1 MLFISKLSRK
11 EFNNISDVQRSIT
24 KKKRIEKKKIEME
37 FISTFSNFSGISKA
51 WYPEE
56 SVVPFS
62 KGIRGVDINRL
73 SQDIRD
79 VSWLGLVCDRWEDR
93 FRIPLLVS
101 VISTL
106 TPTSRRIN
114 DIVNLYI
121 CIHAHTHRRENKR
134 EGKTWLDEKSP
145 TTDREQISGFD
156 LERHESGRPY
166 TTMWNVETIW

>member
-1 MLFISKLSRK
+1 
-11 EFNNISDVQRSIT
+11 
-24 KKKRIEKKKIEME
+24 ME
-37 FISTFSNFSGISKA
+37 FISTIFFFSNFSGISKA

-56 SVVPFS
+56 SVVPFP

-106 TPTSRRIN
+106 TPTSRQIN

-145 TTDREQISGFD
+145 TTDREQIFGFD
-156 LERHESGRPY
+156 LERHESGRPCIRQC
-166 TTMWNVETIW
+166 ETLKRSGKFRCFIDTRVIHDPRREYHRWGKK